1 MPPDGRGRFAARC
14 VLLAAPWLPLALPAC
29 PPSCRTW
36 ADHLLSLYLAVE
48 YGRRDISEHAS
59 TLRLFASRCRVVS
72 ELGVARGASTWALML
87 GLHDAEDEGARGGA
101 SGPWGER
108 APRVHLAYDAQPF
121 VHQGRARQIAAALG
135 IRYRFQQADSLEL
148 ELEESD
154 LLFIDTFHAYPQ
166 LRRELRRHAPRV
178 RRYIILHDTTVDAN
192 VSECRRSLDID
203 CASLAA
209 KLGCTMD
216 EVHRGLWPAVQEL
229 LAEAPEW
236 RLLRRYEHNHGL
248 TVLHRHGGW
257 R

>member
-1 MPPDGRGRFAARC
+1 MLPDGRGKPSARC
-14 VLLAAPWLPLALPAC
+14 VLLAAPLLRVVLPAR
-29 PPSCRTW
+29 PPSWRTS
-36 ADHLLSLYLAVE
+36 ADRLLSRYLAVE
-48 YGRRDISEHAS
+48 YGGLDISEHVS
-59 TLRLFASRCRVVS
+59 TLRLYASRCRSVS
-72 ELGVARGASTWALML
+72 EIGVRKGASTWALML
-87 GLHDAEDEGARGGA
+87 GLHDADDEGARSGAGG
-101 SGPWGER
+101 PRGEW
-108 APRVHLAYDAQPF
+108 APKVHLAYDLDPF
-121 VHQGRARQIAAALG
+121 VHQGKARQLAVQLG